1 MMKAREWIGV
11 IALLALVVATI
22 AGLVL
27 TSNPATA
34 PVLSRN
40 AHNAATPA
48 EPLVDQKPLHTARAL
63 APLAATP
70 EAQNYAHEA
79 LKLADYEVDLAF
91 ADALQRFVRVILCFR
106 CRRERSQGA
115 GGVQRLLVNQRLIRS
130 GCVMRVSGQHRCRC

>member
-40 AHNAATPA
+40 AHNAATPD

-79 LKLADYEVDLAF
+79 LKGVGKSEVNF
-91 ADALQRFVRVILCFR
+91 VVGELQRFVRVILCFR

-115 GGVQRLLVNQRLIRS
+115 GGVQRLLVNQRLSRS
-130 GCVMRVSGQHRCRC
+130 GCVMRVS